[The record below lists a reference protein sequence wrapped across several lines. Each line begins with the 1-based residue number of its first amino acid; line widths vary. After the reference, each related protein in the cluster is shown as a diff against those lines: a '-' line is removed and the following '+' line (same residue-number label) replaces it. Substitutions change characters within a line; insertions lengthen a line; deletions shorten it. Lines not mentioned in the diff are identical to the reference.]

1 MQLSE
6 APSESAFK
14 AMAALPHSEVEGD
27 MLRRF
32 EALSNMF
39 KSEVEVLFGKE
50 KDNAKEDLE
59 RIQERALALEQQ
71 LAAEREQASQA
82 IAAIQSF
89 VETKQAGRLS
99 EVFAQDS
106 ACDSNQGDAFR
117 LQQIVTSFLEVNSSS
132 VRPEL
137 EEAEQKIL
145 ELTQQVEVD
154 RILKEQLTSGLSEAR
169 KLKSQEERD
178 LIEFKSLREKESE
191 LQKTK
196 MEAQQMRCELEEIQA
211 LNRQLLSRSE
221 QQNAILKGKSDKIIE
236 LVRQLE
242 QQGDQIRLLADENN
256 TLRLELGRDSE
267 YLKVVTAPS
276 DPLSYKCS
284 AGVLSEELQTEERQF
299 VEDIRT
305 MATKFP
311 GFAMQGQSS
320 DWCWLQISRVSD
332 LYRSWLH
339 RFQDHQRDFPE
350 SIKVEFVSKMAQIE
364 SEWSQQDSLMREAN
378 SEFQESEKVHN
389 RRWEEHRLKLVTER
403 DTKVKQLLDQAEHS
417 KSKAEQQLLLQQA
430 KLFGQRIDTQLERA
444 WEEQRKER
452 DLRWAEHQ
460 QKRQEARQRIK
471 EHSML
476 AAQRSEEHVTAAS
489 RFVDMAASKLAAS
502 EDAWLRK
509 NEKAAALTVQAL
521 KASDLASFLTSV
533 RATTLAAAESEGSAC
548 STEPKYPAKG
558 SQHTGL
564 NLVIDQ
570 VEELLRCRMSN
581 RQALLRE
588 LQEQSRQQ
596 LRSCSEKFVQKEASN
611 ARSTRSE
618 EPELL
623 DVSQANAI
631 TGLLRMRQHR
641 HLKDALIR
649 QFQDY
654 VVVLRICALASRWL
668 LPQSAAL
675 VAQHFVD
682 LPPLPM
688 ELAAG
693 AAGTSA
699 SSASRVPEA
708 SESDDDTAVEGNFL
722 YNSLCRSLLDRA
734 LKLFTELQREELLQ
748 LKRSYASEH
757 RLALGH
763 LCQLEE
769 DLVDKAIQEDIR
781 EYELQISARLLSE
794 SERQINESRH
804 ELVSQV
810 SEDVIKH
817 VEQYRH
823 QLAEEEQVVV
833 RERRKWLMNRLV
845 VLQSNGSVTPSD
857 RLLLQRLRSELRVC
871 ESKIERYDNEF
882 STSLAA
888 QPAAPTISRPPSGRS
903 SRPSSASRKF
913 AKAADAQ
920 SIASLQQELP
930 ASPRRAQPAATGQA
944 LPSNSRPLLPL
955 PGGCAPASPKL
966 LLPQFGGLDSSTSSK
981 TRTSP
986 DFGQKPLQQPPL
998 YDWPFEQQQP
1008 AAPTHPPHR
1017 SQGFTSRNLSA
1028 PAFSRLKPLE
1038 SLVLQPQDLDH
1049 KIFRPAQASASEL
1062 GECGGSALSKLLA
1075 GSSGRN
1081 RSVLPLLPPVPLT
1094 AR

>member
-1 MQLSE
+1 
-6 APSESAFK
+6 
-14 AMAALPHSEVEGD
+14 MAALPHSEVEGD

-50 KDNAKEDLE
+50 KENAKEDLE
-59 RIQERALALEQQ
+59 RIQEHALALEQQ
-71 LAAEREQASQA
+71 LAAQREQASQA

-99 EVFAQDS
+99 DVFAQDS

-117 LQQIVTSFLEVNSSS
+117 LQQIVTRFLEVNSSS

-137 EEAEQKIL
+137 EEAERKIL

-154 RILKEQLTSGLSEAR
+154 RLLKEQLTSELSEAR
-169 KLKSQEERD
+169 KLKNQEERD

-196 MEAQQMRCELEEIQA
+196 MEAQQTRCELEEIQA
-211 LNRQLLSRSE
+211 LNRQLLARSE
-221 QQNAILKGKSDKIIE
+221 QQNAIIKGKSDKIID

-256 TLRLELGRDSE
+256 TLRLELGRDSD

-276 DPLSYKCS
+276 NPLSYKCS

-305 MATKFP
+305 MAAKFP
-311 GFAMQGQSS
+311 GFAVQGRSS

-339 RFQDHQRDFPE
+339 RFQDHQRDCPE
-350 SIKVEFVSKMAQIE
+350 SIKVEFVAKTAQIE
-364 SEWSQQDSLMREAN
+364 SEWSQQDSRMREAN

-389 RRWEEHRLKLVTER
+389 RRWEEHRLKLVRER

-452 DLRWAEHQ
+452 DLRRAEHQ

-471 EHSML
+471 EDSML
-476 AAQRSEEHVTAAS
+476 AAQRSEEHATAAS
-489 RFVDMAASKLAAS
+489 RFVDMATSKLAAI

-509 NEKAAALTVQAL
+509 NEKSAALTVQAL

-548 STEPKYPAKG
+548 STEPKLPAKG

-596 LRSCSEKFVQKEASN
+596 LRSCSEKFIQKEASN
-611 ARSTRSE
+611 ARSIRSE
-618 EPELL
+618 EPDLL

-668 LPQSAAL
+668 LPQSAAM
-675 VAQHFVD
+675 VAQHFVN

-699 SSASRVPEA
+699 SSVSGIPEA

-722 YNSLCRSLLDRA
+722 YNSLCRCLLDRA
-734 LKLFTELQREELLQ
+734 LKLLNELQREELLQ

-763 LCQLEE
+763 FCQLEV
-769 DLVDKAIQEDIR
+769 DLVDKAIREDIR

-794 SERQINESRH
+794 SERQINESRN

-810 SEDVIKH
+810 SEDVAKH
-817 VEQYRH
+817 VERYRH

-888 QPAAPTISRPPSGRS
+888 QPAAPTSSRPPSGRS

-920 SIASLQQELP
+920 STASLHQEVP
-930 ASPRRAQPAATGQA
+930 ASPRRAQPAATGEA
-944 LPSNSRPLLPL
+944 LPSPSFSSSRLSSPL
-955 PGGCAPASPKL
+955 PGGCTPASPKL
-966 LLPQFGGLDSSTSSK
+966 PLPQFGGLDAGTSSK

-1008 AAPTHPPHR
+1008 AAPTHPPHK
-1017 SQGFTSRNLSA
+1017 SQAFTSRNLSA

-1081 RSVLPLLPPVPLT
+1081 RSVPPLLPPVPLT